1 MPFRRAFQPPDATNR
16 VTLLCDKQLSSRLR
30 DKYQSI
36 TTMEVHVAYYTNI
49 ATNKS

>member
-1 MPFRRAFQPPDATNR
+1 MPFRRVFQPPDATNR
-16 VTLLCDKQLSSRLR
+16 VTPLCDKQHSFRLR

-36 TTMEVHVAYYTNI
+36 TTMEIHVAYYTNI